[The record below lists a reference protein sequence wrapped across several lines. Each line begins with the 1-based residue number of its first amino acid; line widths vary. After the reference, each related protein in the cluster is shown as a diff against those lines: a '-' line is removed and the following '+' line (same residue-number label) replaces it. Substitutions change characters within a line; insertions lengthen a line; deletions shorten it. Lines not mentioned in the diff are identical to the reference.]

1 MAESDKKAL
10 LIDGCTLYGFADG
23 VVSWRFAPATPAP
36 ETASPEAASKETLSP
51 EMVSKET
58 PSPENAGDNVP
69 TAPPAPTA
77 EGEAAP
83 LPSRAGAMELA
94 VSQLAAEDGIP
105 LALPPD
111 ILAERILTLPV
122 LDGDSL
128 GSMVR
133 LAMEKFAPVSS
144 DDLVVAYEVVGAT
157 ESATR
162 VFAAAVPNE
171 TLDSLAEDLAS
182 SGLLVTRL
190 DSSLLCEWKSFT
202 SAGDPD
208 DRCRAVVFALPSGR
222 FDLVVADASGPFF
235 ARTLGIPASPADLS
249 RELTLSLLD
258 ISSDASGAAPEAVTL
273 VAYEGLAPDIPP
285 AIEKAFGLA
294 PAIVPE
300 SSLPPYVESAADREL
315 QGGCIDIVPP
325 AWREEERQQIADR
338 RFKAGIAVA
347 VAIWA
352 ILVGVI
358 YAIPKLVDA
367 RTAAIGRQRDA
378 VAPAYRAVSDTRT
391 RVRLIRSYQDRS
403 RSLLDVLKDVCIAMP
418 ESIVFS
424 TLTYEKGGE
433 SVKNGRPLPGGIKI
447 AGDADQAQ
455 PVLDFKDVL
464 DDMGFFVPAK
474 LTGPTMDGSRR
485 RFKFEI
491 DSRFREEERP

>member
-1 MAESDKKAL
+1 MAETDKMAL

-23 VVSWRFAPATPAP
+23 VVSWRFAPAAAAPEQSGGASEAPESDAPASDATPAAD
-36 ETASPEAASKETLSP
+36 ASDS
-51 EMVSKET
+51 
-58 PSPENAGDNVP
+58 
-69 TAPPAPTA
+69 PAPA
-77 EGEAAP
+77 LPAGNDADA

-94 VSQLAAEDGIP
+94 VRQLAAEDGIP

-111 ILAERILTLPV
+111 ILAERILSLPA
-122 LDGDSL
+122 LDGESL

-171 TLDSLAEDLAS
+171 TLDALAEDLAT

-190 DSSLLCEWKSFT
+190 DSSLLCEWKSFAAAAAPADT
-202 SAGDPD
+202 
-208 DRCRAVVFALPSGR
+208 CRAVVFALPSGR
-222 FDLVVADASGPFF
+222 FDLVVADGSGPFF
-235 ARTLGIPASPADLS
+235 ARTLGVPAAPADLI

-258 ISSDASGAAPEAVTL
+258 ISSDASGAAPESVTL
-273 VAYEGLAPDIPP
+273 VACEGLDP
-285 AIEKAFGLA
+285 AMPVAVEEAFGMA
-294 PAIVPE
+294 PELVPE
-300 SSLPPYVESAADREL
+300 SSLAPYVESAADREAE
-315 QGGCIDIVPP
+315 GGCIDIVPP
-325 AWREEERQQIADR
+325 AWREEEKAQIADR
-338 RFKAGIAVA
+338 RFRAGIVVA
-347 VAIWA
+347 VVVWA
-352 ILVGVI
+352 LLAAVL
-358 YAIPKLVDA
+358 YAIPRMIDA
-367 RTAAIGRQRDA
+367 RTAAIGKERDA
-378 VAPAYRAVSDTRT
+378 IAPAYRAVSDTRT
-391 RVRLIRSYQDRS
+391 RVRLIRSYEDRS
-403 RSLLDVLKDVCIAMP
+403 RSLLDVLKQVCVEMP

-424 TLTYEKGGE
+424 SLTYEKGGE

-447 AGDADQAQ
+447 AGDADQSQ

-491 DSRFREEERP
+491 DSRFQEEDRP